1 MNLWGNQLNKYRY
14 KGTFYFRIR
23 SMQQP
28 GDTGWIKKYT
38 AYLKLEKSLS
48 ANTVDAYLKDVSKL
62 ADYLDERVSLVDV
75 TPDILEHFFAQLR
88 DVGIHA
94 RSQARILSGIKSFYG
109 FLILEEVIEAD
120 PTDYID
126 APTIGRHLPEVL
138 SLDEID
144 SIIQGVD
151 VSKKEGQRNRAMLE
165 TLYSC
170 GLRVSELINLKLS
183 HCYFEDEY
191 IQVEGKGGKQRLV
204 PISRRAID
212 EIDRWLVDRNQWPIG
227 KGQDDYVFLNRNGF
241 ALTRSMVF
249 RIVQYQAGMAGIQ
262 RIISPHTFRHSF
274 ATHLLEGG
282 ANLRL
287 IQQMLG
293 HESIQTTEVYTHMD
307 KTFLREQILSFHP
320 RNDKP

>member
-1 MNLWGNQLNKYRY
+1 MKQAR
-14 KGTFYFRIR
+14 
-23 SMQQP
+23 
-28 GDTGWIKKYT
+28 DTGWIKKYT

-48 ANTVDAYLKDVSKL
+48 ANSVEAYLMDVSKL
-62 ADYLDERVSLVDV
+62 ADYLGERVSLIEV
-75 TPDILEHFFAQLR
+75 TAQDLEHFFAQLR

-94 RSQARILSGIKSFYG
+94 RSQARILSGLKSFFG
-109 FLILEEVIEAD
+109 FLLLEEVLKID

-126 APTIGRHLPEVL
+126 APTMGRHLPEVL
-138 SLDEID
+138 SLHEID
-144 SIIQGVD
+144 NIIQGVD

-183 HCYFEDEY
+183 HCYAQDEY

-212 EIDRWLVDRNQWPIG
+212 EIDRWMVDRNQWPIG
-227 KGQDDYVFLNRNGF
+227 KGQEDYVFLNRNGF

-249 RIVQYQAGMAGIQ
+249 RIVKYHAGMAGIQ
-262 RIISPHTFRHSF
+262 RTISPHTFRHSF

-293 HESIQTTEVYTHMD
+293 HESIQTTEIYTHMD
-307 KTFLREQILSFHP
+307 KSYLREQILSFHP
-320 RNDKP
+320 RNVSPQPRR

>member
-1 MNLWGNQLNKYRY
+1 
-14 KGTFYFRIR
+14 
-23 SMQQP
+23 MQQL
-28 GDTGWIKKYT
+28 GDIGWMKKYT

-48 ANTVDAYLKDVSKL
+48 ANTVEAYLKDVAKL
-62 ADYLDERVSLVDV
+62 SGFVGDDTSLIRV
-75 TPDILEHFFAQLR
+75 TPSMLETFFAQLR
-88 DVGIHA
+88 DVGINA
-94 RSQARILSGIKSFYG
+94 RSQARILSGIKSFFR
-109 FLILEEVIEAD
+109 FLLLEEVIEAD

-138 SLDEID
+138 SLGEID
-144 SIIQGVD
+144 SIIQGID
-151 VSKKEGQRNRAMLE
+151 VSKREGQRNRAMLE

-183 HCYFEDEY
+183 NCYFDDEY

-212 EIDRWLVDRNQWPIG
+212 EIERWLVDRSEWPVG
-227 KGQDDYVFLNRNGF
+227 KGQEDFVFLNRNGN

-262 RIISPHTFRHSF
+262 RTISPHTFRHSF

-282 ANLRL
+282 ANLRI

-293 HESIQTTEVYTHMD
+293 HESIQTTEIYTHMD

-320 RNDKP
+320 RNSKP